1 MNTWFARTVLL
12 PVAMLLAAHGGYQF
26 LTPAPSRDDGFAL
39 AAGSPRMDA
48 RGQDGGQFDLAVAG
62 APPIKPAIAVK
73 PRIVDLS
80 APIVRNVLAEAYW
93 PCAFRRTA
101 DARLPDDGGLNVSID
116 ARVAALILVAPLA
129 LLAVCLWSRRT
140 QRAWRSLARTI
151 RESHACGAWAGFEDA
166 PRDVRRAA
174 RTLRDLMCSRKRALE
189 EQSEA
194 MSAFA
199 RHIDERVSRL
209 RTRALTVGK
218 WHQRAAFIEEIEAFT
233 AVANQFAGVAA
244 PHATPHSTAHSTH
257 TPLVPVDW
265 FLRDWSLQGGADEP
279 SVVLH
284 LKAGPH
290 FMLPRAAL
298 ERMIGNLV
306 GNALAHGAPP
316 VEIRTTGS
324 PRAWTLSVRDH
335 GEGIEERDFAAVL
348 QPSAPRDATG
358 DLGEHWGLGLSI
370 VGRLA
375 ESCGAKL
382 KLGNHPEG
390 GLWVRIIVPVA

>member
-1 MNTWFARTVLL
+1 MLL
-12 PVAMLLAAHGGYQF
+12 PVAMLLAVHGGYQF
-26 LTPAPSRDDGFAL
+26 LTPAPSRDGGFAL
-39 AAGSPRMDA
+39 AAASTPMDA
-48 RGQDGGQFDLAVAG
+48 RAQDSGQFDSAITG

-101 DARLPDDGGLNVSID
+101 DARLPDDSGPNASFD
-116 ARVAALILVAPLA
+116 ARDAALILVAPLA

-166 PRDVRRAA
+166 PRDVRRVAC
-174 RTLRDLMCSRKRALE
+174 TLRELMCSRKRALE

-199 RHIDERVSRL
+199 RHVDERVSRL
-209 RTRALTVGK
+209 RTRALSVGK

-233 AVANQFAGVAA
+233 AVANQFVGVAA
-244 PHATPHSTAHSTH
+244 PHAEPHSTD

-265 FLRDWSLQGGADEP
+265 FLRDWSLQSGSGDDQ

-284 LKAGPH
+284 LKAGPQ

-298 ERMIGNLV
+298 ERMIGNLA

-335 GEGIEERDFAAVL
+335 GEGIEERDLAALL
-348 QPSAPRDATG
+348 QPSAPREATG
-358 DLGEHWGLGLSI
+358 NLGEHWGLGLSI

-382 KLGNHPEG
+382 KLGNHPDG
-390 GLWVRIIVPVA
+390 GLWVRIIVPLA

>member
-1 MNTWFARTVLL
+1 VNTWFARTVLL
-12 PVAMLLAAHGGYQF
+12 PVAMLLAAHGGLEF
-26 LTPAPSRDDGFAL
+26 LMPTPSRDGGFAL
-39 AAGSPRMDA
+39 AATSPRVDA
-48 RGQDGGQFDLAVAG
+48 STQDSGFIDPSAAL
-62 APPIKPAIAVK
+62 APPVKPAITIK

-80 APIVRNVLAEAYW
+80 APIVRNVIAEAYW

-101 DARLPDDGGLNVSID
+101 DARLPDDGGADTSID
-116 ARVAALILVAPLA
+116 GRDAILILFAPLA

-151 RESHACGAWAGFEDA
+151 RESHACGAWAGFDDDA
-166 PRDVRRAA
+166 PRDVRRVA
-174 RTLRDLMCSRKRALE
+174 RTLRELMCRRKCVLE

-194 MSAFA
+194 MAAFV
-199 RHIDERVSRL
+199 RHVDERVSRL

-244 PHATPHSTAHSTH
+244 PQAAPHAMD

-265 FLRDWSLQGGADEP
+265 FLRDWSLQNENGAGDDP
-279 SVVLH
+279 SVKLN
-284 LKAGPH
+284 LKGGPQ

-316 VEIRTTGS
+316 VEIRTTSS

-335 GEGIEERDFAAVL
+335 GEGIEERDLATL
-348 QPSAPRDATG
+348 LEPSAPRDATG
-358 DLGEHWGLGLSI
+358 DLNEHWGLGLSI

-382 KLGNHPEG
+382 KLGNHPDG
-390 GLWVRIIVPVA
+390 GLWVRIIVPVV